1 MPSRCSVC
9 GREVEEYEMHYAS
22 GMPVCISCEGTPETG
37 GMDTPCQRCG
47 VYVPSH
53 ELKMYRSRLYCNYC
67 IMDMEDDG
75 RREEEGIRKRT
86 QSEMEREGRE
96 EIGAGKGSGQEDDA
110 EGKGNSDEDESESG
124 SADIGGAE
132 KRSRAEGGAGKE
144 SGAGKEAVHHTLP
157 FGGTCQRCGASADIL
172 YTIHGK
178 RLCKICA
185 EEESPKMGAAGF
197 FAGAIRIMERAIEK
211 LQGKN
216 IIVSEAPQEWA
227 QMESVEKFLNEN
239 SELLLKYPVRLE
251 EELSEYA
258 KKLSAEEKVRLYEG
272 FVTLIISDNA
282 SFELGNCISAL
293 ETGKQAKIIRA
304 IYFLSPARKGASPLP
319 RRIEFEKISGLV
331 KSAMK

>member
-9 GREVEEYEMHYAS
+9 GREVEEYEIHYAS

-75 RREEEGIRKRT
+75 RREEEGIRKRAH
-86 QSEMEREGRE
+86 MEKEEE
-96 EIGAGKGSGQEDDA
+96 EIGAGKGGSDESGAGAGRSGREDGAEGEAGGKGSGQEDDA
-110 EGKGNSDEDESESG
+110 DGK
-124 SADIGGAE
+124 GGAE
-132 KRSRAEGGAGKE
+132 EGE
-144 SGAGKEAVHHTLP
+144 AGKEAVRRPILL
-157 FGGTCQRCGASADIL
+157 GGICQRCGASADIL

-178 RLCKICA
+178 QLCKICA
-185 EEESPKMGAAGF
+185 EEESPKMGAGGF
-197 FAGAIRIMERAIEK
+197 FASAIRIMERAIEK

-216 IIVSEAPQEWA
+216 IIVKEAPQEWE
-227 QMESVEKFLNEN
+227 QMEAVEKFLNEN

-251 EELSEYA
+251 EGLSEYA
-258 KKLSAEEKVRLYEG
+258 KKLSAEERMRFYEG
-272 FVTLIISDNA
+272 FVTLVISDNA
-282 SFELGNCISAL
+282 DFELGNGISAL

-304 IYFLSPARKGASPLP
+304 IYFLSPARKDASSLP
-319 RRIEFEKISGLV
+319 RRVEFEKISGLV